1 MLYKETLVDSD
12 YTHVIRHDI
21 NNVTFGGRFNEKEKF
36 IINDYAPYVFKSIR
50 RIIGIEAEE
59 NARGLTP
66 VGPVP
71 MGIQK
76 PQVQHHVLTIV
87 GGELLALRRFIKEL
101 RCRLVHHRPPRCS
114 RCFCDF
120 PSALALIQDSGSQ
133 IFSGPNAVFPKV
145 ARR

>member
-1 MLYKETLVDSD
+1 MLVRLPLAQEFAIAVLGHPLRARQMSIVDLAGP
-12 YTHVIRHDI
+12 HRI
-21 NNVTFGGRFNEKEKF
+21 NC
-36 IINDYAPYVFKSIR
+36 
-50 RIIGIEAEE
+50 GIEAEE

-133 IFSGPNAVFPKV
+133 IFSGSGK
-145 ARR
+145 